1 MATRQCLSYT
11 DFLGIS
17 ALQFKTKSHSA
28 YTDHICVYALSANRT
43 ASYDDIDID
52 NNTISAVTATPLTS
66 LNWQTL
72 INEGKFK
79 FVKANSAE
87 FMCYKFKQSDIT
99 TESDNEPDLPY
110 SYEELFNQNVLN
122 NISASTKM
130 QYKYIYSEYQ
140 NSTSQPVPAS
150 YNFANTKDMML
161 NNFYVTN
168 NMQTTADFNR
178 ADYYKFFVPETD
190 IVHNRSCL
198 ELTDD
203 SLAAIGNN
211 LHESFNCLLYC
222 VNPNF
227 DAATAAGTNNHT
239 LPKGFTNGTYINA
252 VPISLCT
259 YSQDIILAGNNIL
272 FEPNL
277 NGIVTVE

>member
-1 MATRQCLSYT
+1 MSTKQCLSYT
-11 DFLGIS
+11 DFLCTS
-17 ALQFKTKSHSA
+17 AVKFKAKAGKA
-28 YTDHICVYALSANRT
+28 YTDYICVYALSANRT

-72 INEGKFK
+72 LNEGKFK

-87 FMCYKFKQSDIT
+87 FMCYQFKQSDIT
-99 TESDNEPDLPY
+99 TESDDEPDLPY
-110 SYEELFNQNVLN
+110 SYEELFNQNVLQH
-122 NISASTKM
+122 ISASTKM
-130 QYKYIYSEYQ
+130 QYNYIYSAYS
-140 NSTSQPVPAS
+140 N
-150 YNFANTKDMML
+150 ANAEQIPSVGKTTKDLML

-178 ADYYKFFVPETD
+178 SDYYKFFVPETD
-190 IVHNRSCL
+190 IIHNRSCL

-222 VNPNF
+222 VNPSF
-227 DAATAAGTNNHT
+227 DAATAAGTNNGK